1 MLQRVLLFI
10 VLPIGVLAFAGYYW
24 LGGLNEVTVEVV
36 TEEAR
41 LLVAKRYQGQ
51 YGDLA
56 LRQAFVE
63 ARKLQEEGTLPGVL
77 TVANLDSV
85 SASGQSVHQLIG
97 VTMSTSPSTVPT
109 GYQVDTLPTGQYLR
123 ATLRANPLVMPQ
135 PRIINEH
142 IADYANEHA
151 LDIIG
156 LPIEFYQAGDT
167 LRIERAVR

>member
-123 ATLRANPLVMPQ
+123 ATLRAQ
-135 PRIINEH
+135 PRTINEQ
-142 IADYANEHA
+142 ITDYANRHT
-151 LDIIG
+151 LNIVG
-156 LPIEFYQAGDT
+156 LPIEFYQGGDT